1 METKQFNFWQD
12 HSMHYL
18 EMAYRHD
25 RREKIENPDG
35 YGKRTGQCGDTVEIY
50 LTIRDGRIRSVSYQT
65 NGCMNTNACAN
76 TVAELAEGRK
86 VEDAWEIS
94 TEDVIAYLETLP
106 PQNNHCAELA
116 VGALYL
122 ALSNYQELQRQ
133 PWKKLYSA
141 K

>member
-86 VEDAWEIS
+86 VEEAWEIS
-94 TEDVIAYLETLP
+94 SEDLIAFLETLP

-133 PWKKLYSA
+133 PWKRLYSA